1 MVALEYS
8 RGHSLQNNA
17 IHLSGGAHVLHGIK
31 FLKNIRIP
39 LVVSLIIVRMNQS
52 QQRFLPLMH
61 RITGSYDPNSKNKLK
76 IRIFPHYHFCS
87 SFILTQFFKEK
98 IWEFHTISAMRHHLV
113 FMSHFYCI
121 LRHEV
126 VYSQTSSMIQVCLY
140 LTIKRQFYQR
150 ELEGSVYTQFESDGV
165 ICPTKLCSN
174 VFTTFAVD
182 NINNNPSFHSAKDSW
197 YGTAIISSTQQP
209 LQKEYATVHL
219 FLFKLTDI
227 YAPRLPKRKDIVP
240 FGISLIWCHAQ
251 LKRQTNA
258 YFIMQKPQLNRIAK
272 YSLKLLTVMQWL
284 LRYQYIIVYLTRMNY
299 GCSSGG
305 ESIKL
310 WSNVSE
316 LSSLLQC

>member
-1 MVALEYS
+1 MLFIDESLESSDEVARFIKLSVILEFCCYCLENLKASVVSINAKRLEENLLKLYPKLETTSRKKEVFISLKDDLMVALEYS

-126 VYSQTSSMIQVCLY
+126 VYS
-140 LTIKRQFYQR
+140 
-150 ELEGSVYTQFESDGV
+150 
-165 ICPTKLCSN
+165 
-174 VFTTFAVD
+174 
-182 NINNNPSFHSAKDSW
+182 
-197 YGTAIISSTQQP
+197 
-209 LQKEYATVHL
+209 
-219 FLFKLTDI
+219 
-227 YAPRLPKRKDIVP
+227 
-240 FGISLIWCHAQ
+240 
-251 LKRQTNA
+251 
-258 YFIMQKPQLNRIAK
+258 
-272 YSLKLLTVMQWL
+272 
-284 LRYQYIIVYLTRMNY
+284 
-299 GCSSGG
+299 
-305 ESIKL
+305 
-310 WSNVSE
+310 
-316 LSSLLQC
+316 